1 LLLRANERKSR
12 VEPVKFGAEA
22 KVVDIIGLY
31 LALPEN
37 AIVLCG

>member
-22 KVVDIIGLY
+22 KVVDIIGL
-31 LALPEN
+31 LPEN